1 MPRIKI
7 ISKLRKA
14 DFGVQVPA
22 YNFTGGNSGTVW
34 GQGNYPGA
42 QVQQQSIP
50 LVQQQAA
57 SPVQQIAAS
66 PQMFTPTGN
75 VPQSK
80 WAWNSQAP
88 TFPVPKNDAIK
99 IDQDYQNKG
108 TPDVTAKKPP
118 KKSSKNLNNFSNNFN
133 LGLGIAGATTTF
145 IDNGIKQKEFNNYLN
160 QNQLSDN
167 YYDVNTKTDRGD
179 YDINDGMFRPDQ
191 MGFKSKGMYANNMES
206 MSTFGRYGGS
216 LIKAAGG
223 GNLADMM
230 SNASNAP
237 IRSSIEM
244 FPVSKIPSSENFYSS
259 GSNYDPSSIIPTINK
274 SYLSSNN
281 SHLAHN
287 NPGNIHASE
296 FAEQYGATEG
306 RPDVGGK
313 VAIFPS
319 MDAGLKAMQDLLF
332 KGNGYK
338 NLTISEA
345 RKRWVGHTGWKESA
359 NDMIRKIGGDKV
371 ISTLSPIEKKK
382 LLSEFIRWE
391 DGSVYKVLKN
401 DGLLL
406 QNGGENINNSNMR
419 VRIIG
424 GPNKEM
430 ANGGEPQYSGQS
442 DYGLYIGQRNLY
454 NTMAKSPYTDPGQS
468 VTEEEPTPD
477 NPYVLEAEG
486 GETILR
492 PDGTHMNITGRRHSE
507 GGEKLTK
514 LQAPEGSFI
523 FSDTARMKLGGKV
536 LENFGKNPNAKQKF
550 TPAELAKQYNV
561 NIYKGILADPNTDVR
576 SKKTASLMID
586 NYEKK
591 LAELALVQE
600 GKKGFP
606 NGIPDIAK
614 KLLDNLQ
621 KGTDNPEANA
631 EQAVEEE
638 PSMAYGAF
646 GGSLRKFYPGGPTDK
661 KTFNEKIKTGEYKV
675 DPKNPR
681 LASKE
686 TINKTY
692 NKPTIIPGTKGSAAI
707 GSYQGG
713 YNIPKGKP
721 NKDGSYED
729 IMANKNKYKTFWN
742 NMQGASQAE
751 IEAGARGLEKGVMP
765 GKYKITTPAVEA
777 KPEQKICGPGQVWD
791 EASQSC
797 IAETKTIDTISYDEE
812 DPVPGTYDNNVND
825 KIPYSWSNIDTRNV
839 AGSLFGAPKK
849 YLPYQANINVEQ
861 QNPTFY
867 DPRFNVA
874 TRQAATNNAMNLMGT
889 YGAGQSMGSNASF
902 LAGQQGAGAAGDI
915 QQINAAN
922 VGVANT
928 ADAAN
933 VTLRNA
939 AREFKAKRATSLY
952 DANTI
957 ANQQYDNSKRDY
969 VQGFIGSVNA
979 ADKNAAYTYNQNL
992 TESPYYYSDPRTYIR
1007 QFRSDTAKKNFWND
1021 MKGSGNSNDQAYMDK
1036 YKELR
1041 KKYGHDDAMDILHGL
1056 SGTQRGS
1063 VTKRQIG
1070 NGPVT
1075 QTTKTPIG
1083 PSTSKFGGVTY
1094 EHPFF

>member
-1 MPRIKI
+1 M
-7 ISKLRKA
+7 
-14 DFGVQVPA
+14 VQPQ
-22 YNFTGGNSGTVW
+22 S
-34 GQGNYPGA
+34 
-42 QVQQQSIP
+42 QQQNIP
-50 LVQQQAA
+50 LVQQQIA
-57 SPVQQIAAS
+57 SPVQQIATP
-66 PQMFTPTGN
+66 PQMFNPTGN
-75 VPQSK
+75 VPQSS

-88 TFPVPKNDAIK
+88 TFSVPNNNAIK

-108 TPDVTAKKPP
+108 TPEHNYNTVPLPAKPKKPSNFR
-118 KKSSKNLNNFSNNFN
+118 KKLNNFSNNFN
-133 LGLGIAGATTTF
+133 LGLGVAGAATTF
-145 IDNGIKQKEFNNYLN
+145 IDNTIKQKEFNNKLR

-206 MSTFGRYGGS
+206 MSTFGRYGG

-223 GNLADMM
+223 GDIADMM
-230 SNASNAP
+230 ANSSTAP
-237 IRSSIEM
+237 IKSSIEM
-244 FPVSKIPSSENFYSS
+244 FPLSEIPASKNSNDSYEPGSLIPMM
-259 GSNYDPSSIIPTINK
+259 NK
-274 SYLSSNN
+274 SYSSSSN

-296 FAEQYGATEG
+296 FAEQYGATVG

-313 VAIFPS
+313 VAIFPT
-319 MDAGLKAMQDLLF
+319 MDIGLKAMQDLLF

-345 RKRWVGHTGWKESA
+345 RKRWVGHEGWKESA

-391 DGSVYKVLKN
+391 DGAVYKELKK

-406 QNGGENINNSNMR
+406 QNGGENINSLNMKI
-419 VRIIG
+419 RIIKE
-424 GPNKEM
+424 PNGQM

-477 NPYVLEAEG
+477 NPFVLEAEG

-514 LQAPEGSFI
+514 SQAPEGSFI
-523 FSDTARMKLGGKV
+523 FSDTAKMKLKGKV

-561 NIYKGILADPNTDVR
+561 NKYKGILADPDTDIM

-591 LAELALVQE
+591 LAELSLVQE

-621 KGTDNPEANA
+621 KGTDNVEANA
-631 EQAVEEE
+631 EEAVEEN

-646 GGSLRKFYPGGPTDK
+646 GGSLTKYGPGGVSGKVTKTVFGETVKQPGWTVNGKTANRTITNTEFK
-661 KTFNEKIKTGEYKV
+661 KPSE
-675 DPKNPR
+675 R
-681 LASKE
+681 
-686 TINKTY
+686 
-692 NKPTIIPGTKGSAAI
+692 IIPGTKGSAAI

-713 YNIPKGKP
+713 YKVSKGKP
-721 NKDGSYED
+721 DKDGSYED

-777 KPEQKICGPGQVWD
+777 KPDKVEKYCVPPLEWD

-797 IAETKTIDTISYDEE
+797 ILKTKTDESIYYDEE
-812 DPVPGTYDNNVND
+812 NVPGTYDNNGGD

-889 YGAGQSMGSNASF
+889 YGAGQSMGANASF

-957 ANQQYDNSKRDY
+957 ANQQYDNSLRDY
-969 VQGFIGSVNA
+969 VQGAIGSVNA
-979 ADKNAAYTYNQNL
+979 ADKNAAYLYNQNL

-1007 QFRSDTAKKNFWND
+1007 QFRSDAAKKNFWND
-1021 MKGSGNSNDQAYMDK
+1021 MKNRGNSNDQAYMDK

-1041 KKYGHDDAMDILHGL
+1041 KIYGHDDAMNILHGIF
-1056 SGTQRGS
+1056 GTQRGS

-1075 QTTKTPIG
+1075 ETTKTSTG
-1083 PSTSKFGGVTY
+1083 PSLSKFGGVTY

>member
-7 ISKLRKA
+7 ISKLSKA
-14 DFGVQVPA
+14 FGGVQVPG
-22 YNFTGGNSGTVW
+22 YNFTGGTPQSVW
-34 GQGNYPGA
+34 GQPNYAGA
-42 QVQQQSIP
+42 QINGQQQNP
-50 LVQQQAA
+50 QQTQQA
-57 SPVQQIAAS
+57 PQQPAL
-66 PQMFTPTGN
+66 PQMFNPTGN
-75 VPQSK
+75 VPQSS

-108 TPDVTAKKPP
+108 TPEHNYNTVPLPAKPKKPSNFR
-118 KKSSKNLNNFSNNFN
+118 KKLNNFN
-133 LGLGIAGATTTF
+133 LGLGVAGAATTF
-145 IDNGIKQKEFNNYLN
+145 VDNTIKQKESNNNLR
-160 QNQLSDN
+160 QGQLSDN
-167 YYDVNTKTDRGD
+167 YYDVNTATDHGD
-179 YDINDGMFRPDQ
+179 YDILNGMFRPNQ

-206 MSTFGRYGGS
+206 MSTFGRYGG

-223 GNLADMM
+223 GDIADMM

-244 FPVSKIPSSENFYSS
+244 FPLSE
-259 GSNYDPSSIIPTINK
+259 IPTSKNSNDSYEPGSLIPMMNK
-274 SYLSSNN
+274 SYSSSSN

-296 FAEQYGATEG
+296 FAEQYGATVG

-313 VAIFPS
+313 VAIFPT
-319 MDAGLKAMQDLLF
+319 MDVGLKAMQDLLF

-345 RKRWVGHTGWKESA
+345 RKRWVGHEGWKESA

-391 DGSVYKVLKN
+391 DGAVYKELKK

-406 QNGGENINNSNMR
+406 QNGGENINNSNMKI
-419 VRIIG
+419 RIVG
-424 GPNKEM
+424 GPNGQM

-514 LQAPEGSFI
+514 SQAPEGSFI

-561 NIYKGILADPNTDVR
+561 NKYKGILADPNTDIR

-621 KGTDNPEANA
+621 KGTDNAEANA
-631 EQAVEEE
+631 EEAVEEN

-646 GGSLRKFYPGGPTDK
+646 GGSLRKFVPGGPVDK
-661 KTFNEKIKTGEYKV
+661 KTFNEKVTSGGYKV
-675 DPKNPR
+675 DPTNPR
-681 LASKE
+681 SASKKIITE
-686 TINKTY
+686 SSV
-692 NKPTIIPGTKGSAAI
+692 KPNIIPGTPGSDAVIKKGIPGQQRTWKPRPPGWSDAKLAAH
-707 GSYQGG
+707 
-713 YNIPKGKP
+713 NATKRKDP
-721 NKDGSYED
+721 NYVGTPDKV
-729 IMANKNKYKTFWN
+729 I
-742 NMQGASQAE
+742 
-751 IEAGARGLEKGVMP
+751 
-765 GKYKITTPAVEA
+765 TPAVEA
-777 KPEQKICGPGQVWD
+777 KPEQKVCPDPSMVWD

-797 IAETKTIDTISYDEE
+797 IQKKETTDIISYDEE
-812 DPVPGTYDNNVND
+812 TVPGTYDNNGGD

-849 YLPYQANINVEQ
+849 YLPYEANINVEQ

-874 TRQAATNNAMNLMGT
+874 TRQATTNNAMNLMGT

-915 QQINAAN
+915 KQINEAN

-952 DANTI
+952 NANTI
-957 ANQQYDNSKRDY
+957 ANQQYDNSLKDY
-969 VQGFIGSVNA
+969 VQGAIGSVNA

-1007 QFRSDTAKKNFWND
+1007 QFRSDTAQKNFWND
-1021 MKGSGNSNDQAYMDK
+1021 MKSSGNSTDQAYMDK
-1036 YKELR
+1036 YRELR
-1041 KKYGHDDAMDILHGL
+1041 KTYGHDDAMDILHGL

>member
-7 ISKLRKA
+7 ISKLSKA
-14 DFGVQVPA
+14 FGGVQVPG
-22 YNFTGGNSGTVW
+22 YNFTGGNSQSSVW
-34 GQGNYPGA
+34 GQPNYAGA
-42 QVQQQSIP
+42 QINGQQQNP
-50 LVQQQAA
+50 QQTQQA
-57 SPVQQIAAS
+57 PQQPAP
-66 PQMFTPTGN
+66 PQMFNPTGN
-75 VPQSK
+75 VPQSS

-88 TFPVPKNDAIK
+88 AFPVPKNDAIK

-108 TPDVTAKKPP
+108 TPEHNYNTVPLPAKPKKPSNFR
-118 KKSSKNLNNFSNNFN
+118 KKLNNFN
-133 LGLGIAGATTTF
+133 LGLGVAGAATTF
-145 IDNGIKQKEFNNYLN
+145 VDNTIKQKEFNNKLR

-206 MSTFGRYGGS
+206 MSTFGRYGG

-223 GNLADMM
+223 GDLADMM
-230 SNASNAP
+230 ANSSTAP

-244 FPVSKIPSSENFYSS
+244 FPVSKPPSSENLYSS
-259 GSNYDPSSIIPTINK
+259 GTSYDPGSLIPTMNK
-274 SYLSSNN
+274 SYTSSSN

-296 FAEQYGATEG
+296 FAEQYGATVG

-313 VAIFPS
+313 VAIFPT
-319 MDAGLKAMQDLLF
+319 MDVGLKAMQDLLF

-345 RKRWVGHTGWKESA
+345 RKRWVGHEGWKESA

-391 DGSVYKVLKN
+391 DGAVYKELKK

-406 QNGGENINNSNMR
+406 QNGGENINNSNMKI
-419 VRIIG
+419 RIVG
-424 GPNKEM
+424 GPKEEM

-492 PDGTHMNITGRRHSE
+492 PDGTHMNINGPSHAE
-507 GGEKLTK
+507 DGVKLTK
-514 LQAPEGSFI
+514 KQAPPKSFI
-523 FSDTARMKLGGKV
+523 FSQTGKMKIKNPEV
-536 LENFGKNPNAKQKF
+536 LKHFGKTYKKGGI
-550 TPAELAKQYNV
+550 TPAEIAKQYDV
-561 NIYKGILADPNTDVR
+561 NKYKGILADPNTDIR

-621 KGTDNPEANA
+621 KGTDNVEANA
-631 EQAVEEE
+631 EEAVEEN

-646 GGSLRKFYPGGPTDK
+646 GGSLRKFVPGGPVDK
-661 KTFNEKIKTGEYKV
+661 KTFNEKVTSGGYKV
-675 DPKNPR
+675 DPTNPKS
-681 LASKE
+681 ASKK
-686 TINKTY
+686 IIDQTY
-692 NKPTIIPGTKGSAAI
+692 HAPNIIPGTPGSAGTPGRSGI
-707 GSYQGG
+707 KH
-713 YNIPKGKP
+713 KGR
-721 NKDGSYED
+721 
-729 IMANKNKYKTFWN
+729 I
-742 NMQGASQAE
+742 
-751 IEAGARGLEKGVMP
+751 
-765 GKYKITTPAVEA
+765 TPAWLA
-777 KPEQKICGPGQVWD
+777 ASPEQRKAMSAREQQKFEEKNPNAKAVPAVPAVAATPDKKVCPDPSMVWD

-797 IAETKTIDTISYDEE
+797 IQKKETTDTISYDEE
-812 DPVPGTYDNNVND
+812 TPVPGTYDNNVND

-849 YLPYQANINVEQ
+849 YLPYEANINVEQ

-952 DANTI
+952 NANTI
-957 ANQQYDNSKRDY
+957 ANQQYDNSLKDY
-969 VQGFIGSVNA
+969 VQGAIGSVNA

-1007 QFRSDTAKKNFWND
+1007 QFRGDTAKKNFWND
-1021 MKGSGNSNDQAYMDK
+1021 MKNSGNSTDQAYMDK
-1036 YKELR
+1036 YRELR
-1041 KKYGHDDAMDILHGL
+1041 KTYGHDDAMDILHGL

-1083 PSTSKFGGVTY
+1083 PSLSKFGGVTY

>member
-1 MPRIKI
+1 
-7 ISKLRKA
+7 
-14 DFGVQVPA
+14 
-22 YNFTGGNSGTVW
+22 
-34 GQGNYPGA
+34 
-42 QVQQQSIP
+42 
-50 LVQQQAA
+50 
-57 SPVQQIAAS
+57 
-66 PQMFTPTGN
+66 
-75 VPQSK
+75 
-80 WAWNSQAP
+80 
-88 TFPVPKNDAIK
+88 
-99 IDQDYQNKG
+99 
-108 TPDVTAKKPP
+108 
-118 KKSSKNLNNFSNNFN
+118 
-133 LGLGIAGATTTF
+133 
-145 IDNGIKQKEFNNYLN
+145 
-160 QNQLSDN
+160 
-167 YYDVNTKTDRGD
+167 
-179 YDINDGMFRPDQ
+179 
-191 MGFKSKGMYANNMES
+191 
-206 MSTFGRYGGS
+206 
-216 LIKAAGG
+216 
-223 GNLADMM
+223 
-230 SNASNAP
+230 
-237 IRSSIEM
+237 
-244 FPVSKIPSSENFYSS
+244 
-259 GSNYDPSSIIPTINK
+259 
-274 SYLSSNN
+274 
-281 SHLAHN
+281 
-287 NPGNIHASE
+287 
-296 FAEQYGATEG
+296 
-306 RPDVGGK
+306 
-313 VAIFPS
+313 
-319 MDAGLKAMQDLLF
+319 MQDLLF

-424 GPNKEM
+424 APNKEM

-468 VTEEEPTPD
+468 VTEPTPD

-561 NIYKGILADPNTDVR
+561 NIYKGILADPDTDVR

-646 GGSLRKFYPGGPTDK
+646 GGSLTKYGPGGPSGTKVTKPVFGEKTKQPGWNVNGKTATRTNTDTK
-661 KTFNEKIKTGEYKV
+661 YF
-675 DPKNPR
+675 P
-681 LASKE
+681 
-686 TINKTY
+686 
-692 NKPTIIPGTKGSAAI
+692 PTIIPGTPGSAAVI
-707 GSYQGG
+707 Q
-713 YNIPKGKP
+713 KGTPRKP
-721 NKDGSYED
+721 YVGRVTPAWLAAHPTQASRDAYNKDKRAQVAKD
-729 IMANKNKYKTFWN
+729 PKYAGTPDKT
-742 NMQGASQAE
+742 
-751 IEAGARGLEKGVMP
+751 I
-765 GKYKITTPAVEA
+765 TPAVDA
-777 KPEQKICGPGQVWD
+777 KPERKECPPNTKWD

-797 IAETKTIDTISYDEE
+797 IAETKTDESIYYDEE
-812 DPVPGTYDNNVND
+812 SDDVND
-825 KIPYSWSNIDTRNV
+825 KIPYSWSNIDTRNI

-849 YLPYQANINVEQ
+849 YLPYEANINVEQ

-902 LAGQQGAGAAGDI
+902 LAGQQGTGAAGDI

-922 VGVANT
+922 VGVANA

-952 DANTI
+952 NANTT
-957 ANQQYDNSKRDY
+957 ANQQYDNSTRDY
-969 VQGFIGSVNA
+969 VHGVIGSVNA

-1007 QFRSDTAKKNFWND
+1007 QFRGDTARKNFWND

-1036 YKELR
+1036 YRELR
-1041 KKYGHDDAMDILHGL
+1041 KTYGHDDAMDILHGL